1 MALTAMAIA
10 AHPDDIELMMAGTLA
25 LLGQAGCELHYMN
38 VASGSC
44 GTAARSRDEI
54 VAIRSEEA
62 RQSAAVLGA
71 ALHGPLVDDLQIY
84 YTAALVARLCA
95 VVRLVRPTVLLV
107 PSPSDYMEDHT
118 NAARLAVTAAFCRG
132 MRNFLT
138 DPPTAPVS
146 GDVAVYHAMPW
157 GLKDP
162 LRRPV
167 AADMYV
173 DISGVMEKKR
183 RALACHRSQKE
194 WLDESQGFDS
204 YLRAMEEMSA
214 AAGRMSGRFRFAE
227 GWQRHNHLGFGPE
240 DFDPL
245 REALGGLVKRP
256 E

>member
-1 MALTAMAIA
+1 MAPTAMAIA
-10 AHPDDIELMMAGTLA
+10 AHPDDIELMMAGTLL
-25 LLGQAGCELHYMN
+25 LLGEKGCQLHYLN
-38 VASGSC
+38 VANGSC
-44 GTAARSRDEI
+44 GTATRDREDNI
-54 VAIRSEEA
+54 AVRTSEA
-62 RQSAAVLGA
+62 RQGAAILGA
-71 ALHGPLVDDLQIY
+71 TFHDPLVDDLQVY
-84 YTAALVARLCA
+84 YTPDLVSGVCA
-95 VVRLVRPTVLLV
+95 VIRRARPSIILI
-107 PSPSDYMEDHT
+107 PSLFDYMEDHVNT
-118 NAARLAVTAAFCRG
+118 ARLAVTAAFCRG